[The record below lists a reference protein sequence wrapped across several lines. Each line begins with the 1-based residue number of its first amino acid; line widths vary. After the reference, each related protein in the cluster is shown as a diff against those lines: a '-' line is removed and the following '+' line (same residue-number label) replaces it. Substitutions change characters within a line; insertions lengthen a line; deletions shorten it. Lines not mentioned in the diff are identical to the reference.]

1 MQQAAYRQRLPG
13 PHRRPPEPGHPR
25 RVRVLH
31 RHAPLRHGRRAR
43 RTRRRGARPGGRPAT
58 DAGTRR
64 AVPAGR
70 RRAGPGNHAVARRPD
85 HRRRAAPARLRAPL
99 RLPEGARPRL
109 VRVRRDLGCRS
120 ARRGGRA
127 GPRRATGPGRCRP
140 GAVAGP
146 PRRAGNAGPAGHR
159 GDLPRR
165 RGRRARR
172 SRAAAPQCVQGSAGQ
187 QRRDRRSHAARR
199 GCPASRSQ
207 RSAREGANEMSATL
221 DTPQPAGM
229 TRIDGPDKV
238 TGRARY
244 AFEHPVEG
252 AAYAWPV
259 QSTIAKGEIRSFDTS
274 AALALPGVLAALTPD
289 NAPRLTADDPELALF
304 QSRAV
309 AYRGQLVAAVVGTTL
324 ETARAAADLVRI
336 DYAEAPHD
344 VTLTPDH
351 RGLYKPDKVNP
362 NFPTD
367 TESGDPDGAFAAA
380 PVRVDKTYRTPGE
393 HNNPMEPHATIAW
406 WDGDRLTVFDST
418 QGPSRAATIIAGG
431 FGLQPDQE

>member
-1 MQQAAYRQRLPG
+1 
-13 PHRRPPEPGHPR
+13 
-25 RVRVLH
+25 
-31 RHAPLRHGRRAR
+31 
-43 RTRRRGARPGGRPAT
+43 
-58 DAGTRR
+58 
-64 AVPAGR
+64 
-70 RRAGPGNHAVARRPD
+70 

-99 RLPEGARPRL
+99 GLPEGARPRV
-109 VRVRRDLGCRS
+109 VRVRRDLGRRR
-120 ARRGGRA
+120 ARRGRRD
-127 GPRRATGPGRCRP
+127 GPRRTAGPGRCRP

-146 PRRAGNAGPAGHR
+146 
-159 GDLPRR
+159 RR

-172 SRAAAPQCVQGSAGQ
+172 RRAAARQRLQGAAGQ
-187 QRRDRRSHAARR
+187 QRRDRRPFAARR
-199 GCPASRSQ
+199 EHP
-207 RSAREGANEMSATL
+207 MSATV
-221 DTPQPAGM
+221 DTPQAGRM
-229 TRIDGPDKV
+229 TRVDGPDKV

-244 AFEHPVEG
+244 AFEHPVDG
-252 AAYAWPV
+252 AVYAWPV
-259 QSTIAKGEIRSFDTS
+259 QSTIAKGEIRDTDAG
-274 AALALPGVLAALTPD
+274 AALALPGVLAVLTPD

-309 AYRGQLVAAVVGTTL
+309 AYRGQLVAAVVATTL

-367 TESGDPDGAFAAA
+367 TEAGDPDGAFAGP
-380 PVRVDKTYRTPGE
+380 PVRVDKMYRTPGE

-418 QGPSRAATIIAGG
+418 QGPSRAGPIIAGG